1 MKFFTMLLIFLA
13 ALYINYRLGSEGF
26 AVDNTT
32 FTLIFGGIVIGAF
45 LIFPIV
51 GGLR

>member
-1 MKFFTMLLIFLA
+1 MLLIFLA

-32 FTLIFGGIVIGAF
+32 FTLIFGGVVIGSGLIF
-45 LIFPIV
+45 LIV
-51 GGLR
+51 TALGSGQK